1 MKLSNADVA
10 ELTEWRRDLHRFPE
24 VSGEEVETARRVGTA
39 LGGLRP
45 DQILTGLGGHGVAA
59 VFNGAAPGP
68 TVLFRAELD
77 ALPIEEVGQ
86 PAWRSTVPFKGHM
99 CGHDGHMTILMALGR
114 MIARQRPATG
124 RVVLMFQPAEETGA
138 GAARV
143 VADPRFDAIRPDWAF
158 ALHNMPGLP
167 FGHCTLR
174 PGTMMCASQG
184 LRIQL
189 TGKTA
194 HASMPE
200 TGTSPVHAVAR
211 LIPALLALGPG
222 GTLDENFRM
231 VTITHARVGEAAF
244 GISPGFAELWAKLR
258 TRDDAPMAAL
268 YAAAVALVQAEAAKD
283 GLGVEFIT
291 QDAFAATVNDAE
303 AIGRMRAALDALNVP
318 HEENEL
324 PLRGSEDFG
333 RFGQQG
339 SKAAM
344 MFLGSGETHPQLHNP
359 DYDFPDSLIPLGAS
373 IFYRVMTDILG

>member
-24 VSGEEVETARRVGTA
+24 VSGEEVETARRVVAG

-45 DQILTGLGGHGVAA
+45 DQVITGLGGHGVAA

-86 PAWRSTVPFKGHM
+86 PAWRSTIDGKGHM

-138 GAARV
+138 GAALV
-143 VADPRFDAIRPDWAF
+143 VADPRYDAIRPDWAF

-231 VTITHARVGEAAF
+231 VTITHARVGEPAF

-258 TRDDAPMAAL
+258 TRDDAPMAAM
-268 YAAAVALVQAEAAKD
+268 YAAAVALAQAEAAAD
-283 GLGVEFIT
+283 GLGVAFIT
-291 QDAFAATVNDAE
+291 QDAFAATVNDPQ
-303 AIGRMRAALDALNVP
+303 AIDRLRAALDALHVP

-333 RFGQQG
+333 RFGAAG

-373 IFYRVMTDILG
+373 IFHRVMTDILG

>member
-1 MKLSNADVA
+1 MKLGNADVA

-24 VSGEEVETARRVGTA
+24 VSGEEVETAARVVTA
-39 LGGLRP
+39 LGGTQP
-45 DQILTGLGGHGVAA
+45 DQIITGLGGHGVAA
-59 VFNGAAPGP
+59 VFHGATPGE
-68 TVLFRAELD
+68 TVMFRAELD
-77 ALPIEEVGQ
+77 ALPIDEVGQ
-86 PAWRSTVPFKGHM
+86 PGWRSTRPFKGHM
-99 CGHDGHMTILMALGR
+99 CGHDGHMTILMGLARL
-114 MIARQRPATG
+114 IARKRPARG

-138 GAARV
+138 GAAQV
-143 VADPRFDAIRPDWAF
+143 IADPRYAGLRPDWAF
-158 ALHNMPGLP
+158 ALHNMPGVP
-167 FGHCTLR
+167 FGHCTMR

-222 GTLDENFRM
+222 GALDETFRM
-231 VTITHARVGEAAF
+231 VTITHARVGEPAF

-268 YAAAVALVQAEAAKD
+268 YAEAVALVQAEAAAG

-291 QDAFAATVNDAE
+291 QDAFAATVNDPQ
-303 AIGRMRAALDALNVP
+303 AIAALRAALDALQVP
-318 HEENEL
+318 HEENAL

-333 RFGQQG
+333 RFGGQG

-373 IFYRVMTDILG
+373 IFHRVMTDILG

>member
-24 VSGEEVETARRVGTA
+24 VSGEEVETARRVVAG

-45 DQILTGLGGHGVAA
+45 DQVITGLGGHGVAA

-77 ALPIEEVGQ
+77 ALPIAEVGQ
-86 PAWRSTVPFKGHM
+86 PAWRSTIDGKGHM

-138 GAARV
+138 GAALV
-143 VADPRFDAIRPDWAF
+143 VADPRYDTIRPDWAF

-167 FGHCTLR
+167 FGHCALR

-200 TGTSPVHAVAR
+200 TGTSPVNAVAR

-231 VTITHARVGEAAF
+231 VTITHARVGEPAF

-258 TRDDAPMAAL
+258 TRDDAPMAAM
-268 YAAAVALVQAEAAKD
+268 YAAAVALAQAEAAAD

-291 QDAFAATVNDAE
+291 QDAFAATVNDPD
-303 AIGRMRAALDALNVP
+303 AITRLRAALDALHVP

-333 RFGQQG
+333 RFGAAG

-344 MFLGSGETHPQLHNP
+344 VFLGSGETHPQLHNP

-373 IFYRVMTDILG
+373 IFHRVMTDILG

>member
-24 VSGEEVETARRVGTA
+24 VSGEEVETARRVVAG

-45 DQILTGLGGHGVAA
+45 DQVITGLGGHGVAA

-86 PAWRSTVPFKGHM
+86 PAWRSTIDGKGHM

-138 GAARV
+138 GAALV
-143 VADPRFDAIRPDWAF
+143 VADPRYDAIRPDWAF

-231 VTITHARVGEAAF
+231 VTITHARVGEPAF

-258 TRDDAPMAAL
+258 TRDDAPMAAM
-268 YAAAVALVQAEAAKD
+268 YAAAVALAQAEAAAD
-283 GLGVEFIT
+283 GLEVAFIT
-291 QDAFAATVNDAE
+291 QDAFAATVNDPQ
-303 AIGRMRAALDALNVP
+303 AIDRLRAALDALHVP

-339 SKAAM
+339 TKTAM

-373 IFYRVMTDILG
+373 IFHRVMTDILG